1 MPAVRIPIHRRIVDP
16 DPAGP
21 VRTLLQARLSG
32 FVESS
37 AGVRIP
43 VPVSVIDTG
52 SNYTMVS
59 ATWARL
65 HSIPMPETTSRL
77 PMRTAAGTREMIVR
91 DGQIFIRFPFFPDR
105 VFRLYCVFSEDYS
118 PAAPLLFG
126 LNNFIDAFRVTF
138 DGRYS
143 HDAPAGHVLLEID

>member
-1 MPAVRIPIHRRIVDP
+1 MLSVRVPIYRRIVDP

-21 VRTLLQARLSG
+21 IRTQLQARLSSYLLARAD
-32 FVESS
+32 VWVQ
-37 AGVRIP
+37 API
-43 VPVSVIDTG
+43 SVIDTG

-59 ATWARL
+59 AEWARQTN
-65 HSIPMPETTSRL
+65 IPIPDTTSRL
-77 PMRTAAGTREMIVR
+77 PMRMAAGTREMTVR
-91 DGQIFIRFPFFPDR
+91 DGQISIRFPFFPDR

-126 LNNFIDAFRVTF
+126 LNNFIDVFRVTF

-143 HDAPAGHVLLEID
+143 HDAPAGHVLLETD